1 MWTRNEA
8 SRCTG
13 FSPLSGESELRF
25 GMVDFRR
32 LVSRLD
38 VRVSFGAAVLA
49 GVFSFAQACSGTNDL
64 ADAGPVE
71 AGASVDAPVDTS
83 APPMADAGRD
93 AAPACFVGGAVPLVG
108 LAPTPYRDVCSTAD
122 LAEAEGAC
130 PADPHGTAC
139 GAWQAAH
146 PACARCLFGALGTD
160 PPESTPL
167 GALLPVGKS
176 SIPNVASCA
185 ALVVGRPECALDA
198 ARASACTA
206 ESCPSCASSAALSA
220 CRAYASVTVCT
231 IAPNESCRTSIDQGE
246 GTWDRVCRA
255 ANTGATFAK
264 IGAFFCGAAPDA
276 GASDSGAD

>member
-1 MWTRNEA
+1 
-8 SRCTG
+8 
-13 FSPLSGESELRF
+13 
-25 GMVDFRR
+25 MVDFRR
-32 LVSRLD
+32 VVLRLG
-38 VRVSFGAAVLA
+38 VRVSCGAAALA
-49 GVFSFAQACSGTNDL
+49 VVVSFAQACSSTNDL

-71 AGASVDAPVDTS
+71 AGAPVDAPVDIS
-83 APPMADAGRD
+83 VPPSDAGRD
-93 AAPACFVGGAVPLVG
+93 AAPTCFVGGAVQLLG
-108 LAPTPYRDVCSTAD
+108 QAPTPYRDVCSSAD

-167 GALLPVGKS
+167 GALLPVGKT

-198 ARASACTA
+198 ARASACSA
-206 ESCPSCASSAALSA
+206 ASCPSCASSAALSA
-220 CRAYASVTVCT
+220 CRAYASATVCT
-231 IAPNESCRTSIDQGE
+231 IAPSESCRTAIDQGE

-276 GASDSGAD
+276 GASDSGTD